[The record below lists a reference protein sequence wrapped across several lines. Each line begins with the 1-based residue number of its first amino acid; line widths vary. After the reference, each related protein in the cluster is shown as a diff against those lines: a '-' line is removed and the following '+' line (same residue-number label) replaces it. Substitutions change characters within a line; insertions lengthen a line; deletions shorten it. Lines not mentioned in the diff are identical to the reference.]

1 MGCTNSS
8 ISRNSTNKSLSCGKE
23 SDSISTI
30 IMPSSIRTSKKKQ
43 QQQQPQSSRL
53 IQSSSSRTININFLT
68 IRERNQL
75 ANGLIPLIQSSTK
88 LLLSA
93 PFSNFSQYTRRLFL
107 TGFAGIIPENINNNR
122 IGYIII
128 LAKEMA
134 NITMAKDKTMIAGMS
149 RSATIVLAY
158 AIKHLRVSLRIAF
171 QELQQSRQCA
181 RPNPNYF
188 QQLIGYEHEC
198 LDKNSVHMIDIGSK
212 IHLNENDKKRT
223 TSAMKSKIH
232 STITTTTTTTTT
244 ASLRLPDI
252 YRDSYPELLKYEQNT
267 HEYLKTKSQKQQSP
281 MAQSSVGGRR
291 TDEEYTGELRP
302 YIIEHVFYWKFFH
315 DIDLARQQHTVYVKE
330 KTKS

>member
-30 IMPSSIRTSKKKQ
+30 IMPSSIRTSKKKQQQ

-134 NITMAKDKTMIAGMS
+134 NITMAKDKTMIGAEVFKFMLPES
-149 RSATIVLAY
+149 LTTSIRDQLTTIVD
-158 AIKHLRVSLRIAF
+158 
-171 QELQQSRQCA
+171 
-181 RPNPNYF
+181 
-188 QQLIGYEHEC
+188 LI
-198 LDKNSVHMIDIGSK
+198 
-212 IHLNENDKKRT
+212 DKKIREN
-223 TSAMKSKIH
+223 
-232 STITTTTTTTTT
+232 
-244 ASLRLPDI
+244 R
-252 YRDSYPELLKYEQNT
+252 
-267 HEYLKTKSQKQQSP
+267 
-281 MAQSSVGGRR
+281 
-291 TDEEYTGELRP
+291 
-302 YIIEHVFYWKFFH
+302 
-315 DIDLARQQHTVYVKE
+315 
-330 KTKS
+330 

>member
-1 MGCTNSS
+1 MNNFDE
-8 ISRNSTNKSLSCGKE
+8 I
-23 SDSISTI
+23 D
-30 IMPSSIRTSKKKQ
+30 KKQ

-134 NITMAKDKTMIAGMS
+134 NITMAKDKTMIGAEVFKFMLPESLTTSIRDQLTTIVDLIDKKIRENSEKNVVVCCTAGMS

-291 TDEEYTGELRP
+291 TDEEYT
-302 YIIEHVFYWKFFH
+302 
-315 DIDLARQQHTVYVKE
+315 ARQQHTVYVKE

>member
-1 MGCTNSS
+1 MT
-8 ISRNSTNKSLSCGKE
+8 T
-23 SDSISTI
+23 
-30 IMPSSIRTSKKKQ
+30 SIRDQLTTIVDLIDKK
-43 QQQQPQSSRL
+43 
-53 IQSSSSRTININFLT
+53 
-68 IRERNQL
+68 IRENSEK
-75 ANGLIPLIQSSTK
+75 NVVVCCT
-88 LLLSA
+88 
-93 PFSNFSQYTRRLFL
+93 
-107 TGFAGIIPENINNNR
+107 
-122 IGYIII
+122 
-128 LAKEMA
+128 
-134 NITMAKDKTMIAGMS
+134 AGMS

-188 QQLIGYEHEC
+188 QQLISYEHEC

-232 STITTTTTTTTT
+232 STITTTTTTTTTT